1 MQNFAAICRL
11 LQADIGKFVSD
22 FGNSAVGNND
32 MMIGAKRIA
41 AALKGPVG
49 QIKLARIVGQHI
61 RWFEDA
67 RSQGM
72 TWDQIVVALTA
83 AGAARADQ
91 TPFTRGSVSSAVWR
105 ATNRISRKKATGRE
119 STSPTA
125 TESAKRSRDRASSQ
139 ESRRRNPDRNE
150 SAKEEK
156 RGPALG
162 AQTNARKAELM
173 RLMKRAGKIRANAD
187 DEGG

>member
-1 MQNFAAICRL
+1 MDLQNFAGRYR
-11 LQADIGKFVSD
+11 GGVSD
-22 FGNSAVGNND
+22 FGISAVGNSD
-32 MMIGAKRIA
+32 IMIGAKRIA

-49 QIKLARIVGQHI
+49 QIKLARVVGQHV

-72 TWDQIVVALTA
+72 TWDQIVAALTA
-83 AGAARADQ
+83 AGATRADG
-91 TPFTRGSVSSAVWR
+91 TPFARGPVSSAVWR
-105 ATNRISRKKATGRE
+105 ATNRISRKKATGRK

-125 TESAKRSRDRASSQ
+125 APSAKGSRNRASNEKSQ
-139 ESRRRNPDRNE
+139 RRNPDRNE

-173 RLMKRAGKIRANAD
+173 RLMKRAGKMRARAD